1 MTSEELDAFQ
11 RKYPFKHTANA
22 AIDDRS
28 DLSDWAYG
36 RIPLSALMANIAKR
50 NHWRDVPDSEQ
61 FTAYIA
67 TLGYRRHE

>member
-36 RIPLSALMANIAKR
+36 RITLPALLASLAKH
-50 NHWRDVPDSEQ
+50 NGWKDVPEGEL
-61 FTAYIA
+61 FTEYIA

>member
-11 RKYPFKHTANA
+11 RKYPFRHTTNA

-28 DLSDWAYG
+28 DLSDWTYG

-50 NHWRDVPDSEQ
+50 NHWKEVPDSAQ
-61 FTAYIA
+61 FVEYIA
-67 TLGYRRHE
+67 TLGYQK